1 MKKKG
6 MFFLLLITVGI
17 LLYSMTRIEKH
28 EKTISDY
35 THDVKEK
42 VVIGKQELEVVYV
55 KGNGID
61 ETLTFGNIS
70 SKRIKIKNLGQEI
83 VSFAIALKN
92 AEISN
97 QLLTYDVSFAN
108 KEDDSFEIISTNN
121 TFNSNKNLVYNM
133 GLKSG
138 EEMVIEISFKAN
150 LEFEETKIKGI
161 IEVKNNL
168 SEIELFLEQVF
179 EAHQVLEEKI
189 SRLKGISEKGIYT
202 VSVDELLEESKDFK
216 GIILVDARDIVDIK
230 YYDSITNGKYSLDH
244 VLFSNTLS
252 KKNVGKSGD
261 IDINEETLCKA
272 HSRESCQKL
281 SILKENPY
289 GGMNTFTSNVA
300 SLLEKAKQ
308 VTLLKD
314 KEVIVLD
321 IKADLQE
328 SNGLEGYILVH
339 QKEQAEYYL
348 YITNKLYMVSG
359 YNVTK
364 YGMFNETSGTIR
376 AFNETAFNVAALNA
390 GKVCEFTG
398 FTDCYNLKGEKV

>member
-179 EAHQVLEEKI
+179 
-189 SRLKGISEKGIYT
+189 
-202 VSVDELLEESKDFK
+202 D
-216 GIILVDARDIVDIK
+216 
-230 YYDSITNGKYSLDH
+230 
-244 VLFSNTLS
+244 
-252 KKNVGKSGD
+252 
-261 IDINEETLCKA
+261 
-272 HSRESCQKL
+272 
-281 SILKENPY
+281 
-289 GGMNTFTSNVA
+289 
-300 SLLEKAKQ
+300 
-308 VTLLKD
+308 
-314 KEVIVLD
+314 
-321 IKADLQE
+321 
-328 SNGLEGYILVH
+328 
-339 QKEQAEYYL
+339 
-348 YITNKLYMVSG
+348 
-359 YNVTK
+359 
-364 YGMFNETSGTIR
+364 
-376 AFNETAFNVAALNA
+376 
-390 GKVCEFTG
+390 
-398 FTDCYNLKGEKV
+398 